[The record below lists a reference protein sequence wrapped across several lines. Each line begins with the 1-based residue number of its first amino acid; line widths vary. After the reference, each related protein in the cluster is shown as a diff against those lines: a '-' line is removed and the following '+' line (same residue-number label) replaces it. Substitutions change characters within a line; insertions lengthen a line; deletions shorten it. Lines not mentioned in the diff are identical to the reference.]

1 MKTNLKEVIES
12 EVSEVFELER
22 LIGEVESELQSNPMF
37 LKFLELQQAVN
48 TKAAEVWKQV
58 GDQMIEAYKAGKVD
72 KTLKFD
78 FGTLTIKDIN
88 ELKIDEEQLPRNYF
102 KRVPHTT
109 KIRNDYALEG
119 KLPKGVTVTKKY
131 QFSKSLKKASE

>member
-1 MKTNLKEVIES
+1 MKDLKTVIES
-12 EVSEVFELER
+12 EVLDLFATEQTMR
-22 LIGEVESELQSNPMF
+22 EVESELQTNPTF
-37 LKFLELQQAVN
+37 LKFLELQKAVN
-48 TKAAEVWKQV
+48 DKAAEVWKAV
-58 GDQMIEAYKAGKVD
+58 GNQMIDAYKAGKVD

-78 FGTLTIKDIN
+78 FGTLTVKDIN
-88 ELKIDEEQLPRNYF
+88 ELDIDENLLPRNYF

-131 QFSKSLKKASE
+131 QFSKSLKKVGE